1 MTMSTVVSPP
11 LSNLQ
16 VELLRLY
23 ANNVHEED
31 LLAIKQLI
39 NDFFVEKAVQAA
51 DQIWDERGYTNATM
65 EQWLQTD
72 LRKQQPK

>member
-1 MTMSTVVSPP
+1 MSTVASPP

-23 ANNVHEED
+23 ANDVSEED

-39 NDFFVEKAVQAA
+39 NDFFADKATQAA
-51 DQIWDERGYTNATM
+51 DKVWDERGYSNETM
-65 EQWLQTD
+65 EQWLRTD
-72 LRKQQPK
+72 LRKRRQP

>member
-1 MTMSTVVSPP
+1 MSTVASPP

-23 ANNVHEED
+23 VNDVSEED

-39 NDFFVEKAVQAA
+39 NDFFADKATQAA
-51 DQIWDERGYTNATM
+51 DKVWDERGYSNETM
-65 EQWLQTD
+65 EQWLRTD
-72 LRKQQPK
+72 LRKRRQP